1 MHILSYRFF
10 HNNFLS
16 QFDTVDLLLMQS
28 RLDSEVGTGR
38 RWRPR
43 VPTAS
48 LSLSVVAL
56 GMLGSLVTLV
66 PAGITL
72 NAWPPG

>member
-1 MHILSYRFF
+1 MDGGPEC
-10 HNNFLS
+10 
-16 QFDTVDLLLMQS
+16 QQ
-28 RLDSEVGTGR
+28 
-38 RWRPR
+38 P
-43 VPTAS
+43 
-48 LSLSVVAL
+48 LSVVVL